1 MVDSD
6 RENQRDN
13 DTDRYELNG
22 SILASRRGGQTNCPG
37 SKPIVQK
44 RPTRLRSPNKAP
56 VPDRPTL
63 RPEPDR
69 ASTTQFHATSWRTI
83 RASHARRPSSVRSP
97 SGSSSPR
104 ASPCT
109 NRVPDHATVARFV
122 CRHQDALA
130 GLFTEVLELCDR
142 AGLVACGVLA
152 LDGTKL
158 RGNATRETSV
168 LRSLPNGAGAQATID
183 ALARGS

>member
-1 MVDSD
+1 M
-6 RENQRDN
+6 
-13 DTDRYELNG
+13 
-22 SILASRRGGQTNCPG
+22 
-37 SKPIVQK
+37 
-44 RPTRLRSPNKAP
+44 
-56 VPDRPTL
+56 
-63 RPEPDR
+63 
-69 ASTTQFHATSWRTI
+69 
-83 RASHARRPSSVRSP
+83 
-97 SGSSSPR
+97 
-104 ASPCT
+104 
-109 NRVPDHATVARFV
+109 PDHATVARFV
-122 CRHQDALA
+122 CRRQDALA